1 LRVKS
6 GDKKLPHSEATASSP
21 VEPSAGPA
29 GAEMSATNGRVS
41 AGQLSPLKSILKT
54 SLPAVVDLS
63 SQTIMWTV
71 ESILIGHLSAAAFAG
86 VGMALQI
93 IVAML
98 TLLLTFIVGASLI
111 INRCLGAGDKYEANH
126 IFAQTMMLG
135 ICMAILLGLFWFFGA
150 TNLFKLIKEGGMAA
164 EHAGVVYLRTLA
176 VFAPF
181 FVTNF
186 IALGVVRSVGDT
198 KYSMMIN
205 VGINTVNLVLAPL
218 LIFGHFGLP
227 RLEVQGAA
235 LAAGI
240 AHTCGFCATF
250 YLLRSRRT
258 ALMLSY
264 RELAQPNWETFK
276 RLFKTGLPA
285 TVEQLVWAFGQLVVT
300 SYVALLGVVVLAAHQ
315 VFMRIQAVLS
325 MIYMGFG
332 MSAMTLMG
340 KNLGA
345 AERGLAEKT
354 AEISGWVMYVFVMVV
369 VSLLAAFSGTIL
381 RVFSTDPD
389 VIKVGAFGMYVFAFT
404 QVPKAV
410 NNVLMGNLRGAG
422 DLQWLMWL
430 SIAGV
435 VVFHV
440 GLNWAVV
447 FLFKWPIVWTLVGV
461 WLVHLLDET
470 TRLAANYWR
479 FRRGKWKYQTV

>member
-1 LRVKS
+1 
-6 GDKKLPHSEATASSP
+6 
-21 VEPSAGPA
+21 
-29 GAEMSATNGRVS
+29 
-41 AGQLSPLKSILKT
+41 
-54 SLPAVVDLS
+54 
-63 SQTIMWTV
+63 MWTV
-71 ESILIGHLSAAAFAG
+71 ESILIGRLSAAAFAG

-111 INRCLGAGDKYEANH
+111 INRNLGAGDTREANH

-135 ICMAILLGLFWFFGA
+135 ICMAVLLGLFWFFGA
-150 TNLFKLIKEGGMAA
+150 TQLFKLIKEGGMAA
-164 EHAGVVYLRTLA
+164 ERAGVTYLRTLA
-176 VFAPF
+176 VFAPL

-205 VGINTVNLVLAPL
+205 VGTNALNLVLSPV
-218 LIFGHFGLP
+218 LIYGHFGLP

-235 LAAGI
+235 LAAGL

-250 YLLRSRRT
+250 YLLRSGKS
-258 ALMLSY
+258 ALTLSF

-276 RLFKTGLPA
+276 RLFKSGLPT
-285 TVEQLVWAFGQLVVT
+285 TVEQLVWAFGQLIVT

-345 AERGLAEKT
+345 AKRRLAEKT
-354 AEISGWVMYVFVMVV
+354 AETSGWVVYVFVMVV
-369 VSLLAAFSGTIL
+369 VALLAFFSRPIL
-381 RVFSTDPD
+381 QVFSTDPE
-389 VIKVGAFGMYVFAFT
+389 VIKVGAFGLYFFAFT

-422 DLQWLMWL
+422 DLQWLMWI
-430 SIAGV
+430 SMAGV
-435 VVFHV
+435 VVFHI

-461 WLVHLLDET
+461 WLVHMLDET
-470 TRLAANYWR
+470 VRLAANYWR
-479 FRRGKWKYQTV
+479 FRRGKWKYKTV

>member
-1 LRVKS
+1 LS
-6 GDKKLPHSEATASSP
+6 QADAAAPLPSPLDSSP
-21 VEPSAGPA
+21 QSS
-29 GAEMSATNGRVS
+29 GAESSATDVRPGS
-41 AGQLSPLKSILKT
+41 GQVSPLKSILKT

-71 ESILIGHLSAAAFAG
+71 ESILIGRLSAAAFAG
-86 VGMALQI
+86 VGMALQVV
-93 IVAML
+93 VAML

-111 INRCLGAGDKYEANH
+111 INRSLGADDKYEANH

-135 ICMAILLGLFWFFGA
+135 ICMAIVLGFFWFFGA

-164 EHAGVVYLRTLA
+164 ERAGVTYLRTLA

-198 KYSMMIN
+198 KYSMIIN
-205 VGINTVNLVLAPL
+205 VGINLLNLALAPL

-240 AHTCGFCATF
+240 AHTCGFCATL
-250 YLLRSRRT
+250 YLLRSRKSV
-258 ALMLSY
+258 LLLSF
-264 RELAQPNWETFK
+264 RELSQPNWQTFR
-276 RLFKTGLPA
+276 RLFKTGLP
-285 TVEQLVWAFGQLVVT
+285 TTIEQLVWAFGQLVVT

-325 MIYMGFG
+325 MVYMGFG

-345 AERGLAEKT
+345 AKRRLAERT
-354 AEISGWVMYVFVMVV
+354 AEISGWVIYAFVMIVV
-369 VSLLAAFSGTIL
+369 ALLAIFSRPIL
-381 RVFSTDPD
+381 QVFSTDAD
-389 VIKVGAFGMYVFAFT
+389 VIRVGAFGLYFFALA

-410 NNVLMGNLRGAG
+410 NHVLMGNLRGAG

-430 SIAGV
+430 SVAGV
-435 VVFHV
+435 FVFHI

-461 WLVHLLDET
+461 WLVHMLDET
-470 TRLAANYWR
+470 ARLAANYWR

>member
-1 LRVKS
+1 MRVRSRNKNQS
-6 GDKKLPHSEATASSP
+6 QADANGPSP
-21 VEPSAGPA
+21 VAPSSRPTG
-29 GAEMSATNGRVS
+29 EELYATKGRVS
-41 AGQLSPLKSILKT
+41 GGQLSPLRSILKT

-71 ESILIGHLSAAAFAG
+71 ESILIGRLSAAAFAG

-93 IVAML
+93 VVAML

-111 INRCLGAGDKYEANH
+111 INRSLGAGEKYEANH

-135 ICMAILLGLFWFFGA
+135 ICMAILLGVFWFFGA
-150 TNLFKLIKEGGMAA
+150 TNLFKLIKEGGTAA
-164 EHAGVVYLRTLA
+164 EHAGVIYLRTLA

-205 VGINTVNLVLAPL
+205 VGVNALNLILAPL

-235 LAAGI
+235 LAAGL
-240 AHTCGFCATF
+240 AHTCGFCVTF
-250 YLLRSRRT
+250 YLLRSGKT
-258 ALMLSY
+258 ALMLSF

-276 RLFKTGLPA
+276 RLFKTGLPT

-345 AERGLAEKT
+345 ERRSLAEKT
-354 AEISGWVMYVFVMVV
+354 AEISGWVMYAFVMAV
-369 VSLLAAFSGTIL
+369 A
-381 RVFSTDPD
+381 
-389 VIKVGAFGMYVFAFT
+389 MYFFAFT

-430 SIAGV
+430 SMAGV
-435 VVFHV
+435 VLFHV
-440 GLNWAVV
+440 GLNWGVV

-461 WLVHLLDET
+461 WLVHMLDET
-470 TRLAANYWR
+470 ARLAANYWR

>member
-1 LRVKS
+1 
-6 GDKKLPHSEATASSP
+6 
-21 VEPSAGPA
+21 
-29 GAEMSATNGRVS
+29 MSTTNGRVS
-41 AGQLSPLKSILKT
+41 GGQLSPLKSILLT

-71 ESILIGHLSAAAFAG
+71 ESILIGRLSAAAFAG

-93 IVAML
+93 VVAML

-111 INRCLGAGDKYEANH
+111 INRSLGAGDKYEANH

-150 TNLFKLIKEGGMAA
+150 TNLFKLIKEGGTAA
-164 EHAGVVYLRTLA
+164 EHAGVIYLRTLA
-176 VFAPF
+176 VFAPL

-205 VGINTVNLVLAPL
+205 VGINALNLLLAPL

-227 RLEVQGAA
+227 RMQVQGAA

-240 AHTCGFCATF
+240 AHTCGFCATL
-250 YLLRSRRT
+250 YLLRSGKT
-258 ALMLSY
+258 ALMLSF

-276 RLFKTGLPA
+276 RLFKAGLPT

-345 AERGLAEKT
+345 DRRNLAEKT
-354 AEISGWVMYVFVMVV
+354 AEISGWVIYAFVMAVV
-369 VSLLAAFSGTIL
+369 ALLAGFSGAIL
-381 RVFSTDPD
+381 KVFSTDQD
-389 VIKVGAFGMYVFAFT
+389 VIRVGAFAMYFFAFT

-430 SIAGV
+430 SMAGV

-440 GLNWAVV
+440 SLNWVVV
-447 FLFKWPIVWTLVGV
+447 FLFKWPIVWSLVGV
-461 WLVHLLDET
+461 WLVHMLDET
-470 TRLAANYWR
+470 ARLAANYWR

>member
-1 LRVKS
+1 MP
-6 GDKKLPHSEATASSP
+6 GPTAG
-21 VEPSAGPA
+21 E
-29 GAEMSATNGRVS
+29 VS
-41 AGQLSPLKSILKT
+41 AVNGQPGTAQHSPLKSILKT

-71 ESILIGHLSAAAFAG
+71 ESILIGRLSAAAFAG

-93 IVAML
+93 VVAML

-111 INRCLGAGDKYEANH
+111 INRNLGAGNTTEANH
-126 IFAQTMMLG
+126 TFAQTMMLG
-135 ICMAILLGLFWFFGA
+135 ICMAVFLGFFWFFGA
-150 TNLFKLIKEGGMAA
+150 TNLFKLIKEGGMEA
-164 EHAGVVYLRTLA
+164 ERAGVIYLRTLA

-198 KYSMMIN
+198 KYSMLIN
-205 VGINTVNLVLAPL
+205 VSVNLLNLALAPI
-218 LIFGHFGLP
+218 LIFGHFGFP

-240 AHTCGFCATF
+240 SHTCGFGATF
-250 YLLRSRRT
+250 YLLRSRKT
-258 ALMLSY
+258 ALLLSF
-264 RELAQPNWETFK
+264 RELSQPNWETFK
-276 RLFKTGLPA
+276 RLFRAGLPT
-285 TVEQLVWAFGQLVVT
+285 TVEQLVWAFGQLIVT
-300 SYVALLGVVVLAAHQ
+300 GYVALLGVVVLAAHQ

-340 KNLGA
+340 RNLGA
-345 AERGLAEKT
+345 AKRRLAEKT
-354 AEISGWVMYVFVMVV
+354 AEISGWVMYAFVMVV
-369 VSLLAAFSGTIL
+369 VALLAFFSTTIVK
-381 RVFSTDPD
+381 VFSTDAE
-389 VIKVGAFGMYVFAFT
+389 VIKVGAFGLYFFALA

-435 VVFHV
+435 IVFHL

-447 FLFKWPIVWTLVGV
+447 FLFQWPIVWTLVGV
-461 WLVHLLDET
+461 WLVHMLDET
-470 TRLAANYWR
+470 ARLAANYWR
-479 FRRGKWKYQTV
+479 FRRGKWKYKTV